1 MIRRFSIGLVVV
13 LVVSSL
19 ALANVQL
26 SHAQVGATVV
36 VDQGTDTESMDPMF
50 TQARFSDN
58 VMLTMFET
66 LVTRDSAMH
75 YSPLLAESWRIL
87 NPTTWQFKLRPGV
100 RFQDGEPF
108 NAAAVK
114 YTIDRLYAP
123 AIKAPSFLKGFVQLD
138 RIDVVNDSTVN
149 IVTKAPAPLML
160 EWLVYFYM
168 MAPKYYSA
176 ITLPQAALRPIGTG
190 PYVFKEWVHDDHV
203 TVTANPN
210 YWGPKP
216 SIGTII
222 FRPVP
227 EDGTR
232 IADLL
237 SGSADIIVNVPP
249 DQASRINGSSIAAVK
264 TVEGGRDIFIGM
276 RTDRPILRDARVRQ
290 AMNYAVDVDAIIKSL
305 LNGTGRRMATVVNA
319 FANPAV
325 KPYPYD
331 PNKAKEL
338 MAEAGWKLTNGVL
351 TNAQGQPFTVTM
363 DTPVGRYIADKEV
376 AQAVASYLQA
386 VGVQITVNALA
397 WPIYSKKMFE
407 DVNPADMYLL
417 GLGSSF
423 DGQDEIRYLQKDF
436 GYNPTFWNNPD
447 FEKTY
452 AALNATVDPKQRTQ
466 DLYTLQLI
474 AHDDPPIIYLY
485 KQTDYYGANKRLN
498 WSPRAD
504 ELIVLQ
510 NASVSR

>member
-1 MIRRFSIGLVVV
+1 MKGRLAVV
-13 LVVSSL
+13 LMVALSA
-19 ALANVQL
+19 ALARVPA
-26 SHAQVGATVV
+26 SHAQAGSTVV

-66 LVTRDSAMH
+66 LVSRDSAMH
-75 YSPLLAESWRIL
+75 YSPLLAESWRIVS
-87 NPTTWQFKLRPGV
+87 PTTWQFKLRQNV
-100 RFQDGEPF
+100 RFHDGEPF
-108 NAAAVK
+108 DAQAVK
-114 YTIDRLYAP
+114 YTINRLYDP
-123 AIKAPSFLKGFVQLD
+123 AVKAPSFLKGFVKLD
-138 RIDVVNDSTVN
+138 RIDVVNDYTIN
-149 IVTKAPAPLML
+149 IVTKEPSALML

-168 MAPKYYSA
+168 MAPKYYSTV
-176 ITLPQAALRPIGTG
+176 TLAQAGLRPVGTG

-210 YWGPKP
+210 YWGPRP
-216 SIGTII
+216 SIGTIV

-227 EDGTR
+227 EAGTR

-237 SGSADIIVNVPP
+237 SGTADIIVNVPP
-249 DQASRINGSSIAAVK
+249 DQTGRITSSSIATVK
-264 TVEGGRDIFIGM
+264 TVVGGRDIFIGM
-276 RTDRPILRDARVRQ
+276 RTDRPVLRDTRVRQ
-290 AMNYAVDVDAIIKSL
+290 AMNYAVDVDAISKSL

-319 FANPAV
+319 YANPAI

-331 PNKAKEL
+331 PSKAKEL
-338 MAEAGWKLTNGVL
+338 LGEAGWKPANGVL
-351 TNAQGQPFTVTM
+351 TNGSQTFAVTM
-363 DTPVGRYIADKEV
+363 DTPVGRYIADKDV

-386 VGVQITVNALA
+386 VGVQVTVNPLA
-397 WPIYSKKMFE
+397 WPVYSKKMFD

-436 GYNPTFWNNPD
+436 GYNPTFWNNAD

-452 AALNATVDPKQRTQ
+452 AALNATVDPKERTQ
-466 DLYTLQLI
+466 DLYKLQQI

-485 KQTDYYGANKRLN
+485 KQTDYYGANKRLR

-504 ELIVLQ
+504 ELIILKD
-510 NASVSR
+510 ASVSR